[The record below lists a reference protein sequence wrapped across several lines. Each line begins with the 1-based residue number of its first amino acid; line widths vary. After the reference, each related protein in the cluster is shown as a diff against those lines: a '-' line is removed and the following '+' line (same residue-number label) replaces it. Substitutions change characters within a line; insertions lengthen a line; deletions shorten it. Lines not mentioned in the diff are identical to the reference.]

1 MQPTSLAFTPTAPRA
16 VARDAPAAPALT
28 LAADTRSV
36 SQSGTAGQ
44 RKVESMQ
51 TRSTGFVLLT
61 LAVLVVCVISA
72 EAGERITGT
81 MTATQTDSMTVWLE
95 WTVESLAG
103 VEGFRLMRQADP
115 PVGAWA
121 FITQELLPPESPG
134 SYEDHDVWAPAEFRY
149 ALYATLV
156 GGTEV
161 LVEGTLCVVMVSGSP
176 VDQGTWSLIKAM
188 FR

>member
-1 MQPTSLAFTPTAPRA
+1 
-16 VARDAPAAPALT
+16 
-28 LAADTRSV
+28 
-36 SQSGTAGQ
+36 
-44 RKVESMQ
+44 MQ
-51 TRSTGFVLLT
+51 TRSTGLVLLT

-81 MTATQTDSMTVWLE
+81 MTATQTDSMTVRLE

-121 FITQELLPPESPG
+121 FLMDEPLPPESPG

-149 ALYATLV
+149 TLYATLDT
-156 GGTEV
+156 GTEV
-161 LVEGTLCVVMVSGSP
+161 LVEGTLCVVVVSGAP
-176 VDQGTWSLIKAM
+176 VDQGTWSSIKAM